1 MNNDIRIFR
10 GNNAVYDIE
19 FTVDGEQGILSDG
32 DMIIFT
38 VKKFPDRNSDVIMQ
52 KIIDYEAFSESGK
65 ISVYFVP
72 EDTVSL
78 PTGTYFYDCALQTAD
93 GRFYTFIR
101 ASFTIIDVLGERI
114 DD

>member
-38 VKKFPDRNSDVIMQ
+38 VKKFPDRNN
-52 KIIDYEAFSESGK
+52 
-65 ISVYFVP
+65 
-72 EDTVSL
+72 
-78 PTGTYFYDCALQTAD
+78 
-93 GRFYTFIR
+93 
-101 ASFTIIDVLGERI
+101 
-114 DD
+114 